1 VLLISILIIA
11 AFGLTN
17 LNPSG
22 YAATASGHHSHGA
35 GTHKNN
41 KSNTHPPQTPSP
53 SPPPTHSIQI
63 CCAWDDKLAGGE
75 LMYKIV
81 GGDNAAHQA
90 VKAAINAWTTKLNGL
105 KFTEISGTTNSADIM
120 ISFNNNGKSSVNNLA
135 TVKGSHRVDTVGQT
149 MTTVSSTG
157 LISNAVTTVSEGAFG
172 SPFSKAQLKQ
182 IAMHEI
188 GHALGIG
195 HANFKGDLMSPM
207 LNNEIGT
214 ISQCDVRAV
223 LAANQWELGAAGLTP
238 QAPKVNQI
246 AC

>member
-1 VLLISILIIA
+1 VSLISILIIA
-11 AFGLTN
+11 AFGLTDLN
-17 LNPSG
+17 LSG
-22 YAATASGHHSHGA
+22 YAATASGHHSHGP
-35 GTHKNN
+35 GNHKNN
-41 KSNTHPPQTPSP
+41 KSNTHSLPTP
-53 SPPPTHSIQI
+53 SPPPAHSIRI

-75 LMYKIV
+75 LTYKIF
-81 GGDNAAHQA
+81 GGDNSAHQA

-105 KFTEISGTTNSADIM
+105 KFTEISGTTNSADIT
-120 ISFNNNGKSSVNNLA
+120 ISFNNNAKSSIKNSA

-149 MTTVSSTG
+149 MTTVSGTG
-157 LISNAVTTVSEGAFG
+157 LISNAVTTVSESAFG
-172 SPFSKAQLKQ
+172 SPFNKAQLKQ

-207 LNNEIGT
+207 LNDEIGT

-223 LAANQWELGAAGLTP
+223 LAANQWELGAAGLSP
-238 QAPKVNQI
+238 EAPKVNQI

>member
-1 VLLISILIIA
+1 VSLISILIIA
-11 AFGLTN
+11 AFGLTD
-17 LNPSG
+17 LNPPG
-22 YAATASGHHSHGA
+22 EAATASGHHSHGH
-35 GTHKNN
+35 GNHKN
-41 KSNTHPPQTPSP
+41 KSNTHPPPT
-53 SPPPTHSIQI
+53 PPPAPSHSIQI
-63 CCAWDDKLAGGE
+63 CCAWDDKLAGGK
-75 LMYKIV
+75 LTYKMI
-81 GGDNAAHQA
+81 GGDTSAHRA
-90 VKAAINAWTTKLNGL
+90 VRDAINSWTTKLNGL
-105 KFTEISGTTNSADIM
+105 TFTEISGKTNFADIM
-120 ISFNNNGKSSVNNLA
+120 INFDNNGKSSVNNLA

>member
-11 AFGLTN
+11 AFGIPN
-17 LNPSG
+17 LNPPG
-22 YAATASGHHSHGA
+22 YAATASGHHGHGN
-35 GTHKNN
+35 GNHKN
-41 KSNTHPPQTPSP
+41 KSNTHPPLPL
-53 SPPPTHSIQI
+53 PPPTHSIQI
-63 CCAWDDKLAGGE
+63 CCAWDGKLAGGE
-75 LMYKIV
+75 LTYKMI
-81 GGDNAAHQA
+81 GGDSSAHQA
-90 VKAAINAWTTKLNGL
+90 VKAAVNAWTTKLNGL
-105 KFTEISGTTNSADIM
+105 KFTEISGKTNSADIT
-120 ISFNNNGKSSVNNLA
+120 INFDNNGKSSLNNLA

-157 LISNAVTTVSEGAFG
+157 LISNAVTTVSENAFG
-172 SPFSKAQLKQ
+172 SPFSKAQIKQ

-207 LNNEIGT
+207 LNDEIGT

-238 QAPKVNQI
+238 EAPKVDQI
-246 AC
+246 NC

>member
-11 AFGLTN
+11 AFGIPN
-17 LNPSG
+17 LNPPG
-22 YAATASGHHSHGA
+22 YAATASGHHGHGN
-35 GTHKNN
+35 GNHKN
-41 KSNTHPPQTPSP
+41 KSNTHPPLPL
-53 SPPPTHSIQI
+53 PPPTHSIQI
-63 CCAWDDKLAGGE
+63 CCAWDGKLAGGE
-75 LMYKIV
+75 LTYKMI
-81 GGDNAAHQA
+81 GGDSSAHQA
-90 VKAAINAWTTKLNGL
+90 VRDAINAWTTKLNGL
-105 KFTEISGTTNSADIM
+105 KFTEISGKTNFADIT
-120 ISFNNNGKSSVNNLA
+120 INFDNNGKSSLNNLA

-157 LISNAVTTVSEGAFG
+157 LISNAVTTVSENAFG
-172 SPFSKAQLKQ
+172 SPFSKSQIKQ

-207 LNNEIGT
+207 LNDEIGT

-238 QAPKVNQI
+238 EAPKVDQI
-246 AC
+246 NC

>member
-1 VLLISILIIA
+1 VSLISILIIA

-22 YAATASGHHSHGA
+22 YAATASGSGHHSHGA
-35 GTHKNN
+35 GNHKNN
-41 KSNTHPPQTPSP
+41 KSNTHPPLPL
-53 SPPPTHSIQI
+53 PPATHSIQI

-75 LMYKIV
+75 LTYKIV
-81 GGDNAAHQA
+81 GGDNSAHQA
-90 VKAAINAWTTKLNGL
+90 VKAAMNAWTTKLNGL
-105 KFTEISGTTNSADIM
+105 KLTEISSETNFADIM
-120 ISFNNNGKSSVNNLA
+120 INFNNNNGKSSVNNLA
-135 TVKGSHRVDTVGQT
+135 AVKGSHRVDTVGQT

-223 LAANQWELGAAGLTP
+223 LAANQWKLGAAGLTP
-238 QAPKVNQI
+238 EAPKVDQI
-246 AC
+246 NC